1 MSPRCILILCVA
13 ARFSAGIR
21 VDEVDGDLQDG
32 GAVAKSELSS
42 SLPVASSAG
51 DAPKQRK
58 EDKVTWGDK
67 KGHPKEMEVNDNNVE
82 SILEAAEVLVDRLGQ
97 ASTEP
102 TAIASARANEGGGGA
117 EAAAVAGKEVHP
129 PGSGLWAAVEPGS
142 PMVSKPKESGGSWR
156 DKTGRWAATAW
167 FKTSAGAALAV
178 EKAGHAADVVRT
190 GVGNI
195 VAYFRRC
202 RLVEW
207 ATAHAPVITFIAVAS
222 LWICSASMT
231 VADVIME
238 RIRRCSRTFRPGSS
252 CDGQEDS

>member
-1 MSPRCILILCVA
+1 MNPRCILILCVA

-21 VDEVDGDLQDG
+21 VDEVDGDSQDG
-32 GAVAKSELSS
+32 GAVAT
-42 SLPVASSAG
+42 PT
-51 DAPKQRK
+51 QRN
-58 EDKVTWGDK
+58 EEKVTWAYK
-67 KGHPKEMEVNDNNVE
+67 KGHRKKIEVNDNNVE
-82 SILEAAEVLVDRLGQ
+82 SILEAAEVLVNRLGQ

-102 TAIASARANEGGGGA
+102 TAIASAHANEGGG
-117 EAAAVAGKEVHP
+117 AAAVAGKEAHP
-129 PGSGLWAAVEPGS
+129 PGSGLWAVAPGS
-142 PMVSKPKESGGSWR
+142 PMDGKQKESDGSWR

-167 FKTSAGAALAV
+167 FKISAGAALAV

-202 RLVEW
+202 RLVAW